1 MTREELLTKYEKGE
15 RDFREANLADASL
28 YRANLVD
35 ANLVDANLYRANL
48 VGANLYR
55 ANLDGA
61 YLARANLAGAY
72 LAEAYLA
79 GAYLAEAYLARAN
92 LVDANLAEATYG
104 DAELTP
110 EILAWLVLGA
120 CTAGVMRFIRGETTQ
135 EDVAWCQGELDTD
148 ETDVAKLTELAKE
161 KTRQFT
167 EGVKYDS

>member
-79 GAYLAEAYLARAN
+79 GAYLAEAYLA
-92 LVDANLAEATYG
+92 EATYG

-161 KTRQFT
+161 KTRHLT